1 MRRRLLLSTL
11 AVAVVSVLL
20 LGIPLAY
27 STERLIYDEA
37 QQQVEREAA
46 TVVAGVNL
54 REEMRQSITGDQI
67 GKEFPGR
74 YIVVSMADG
83 SEITAGEAP
92 AKGDHVIT
100 KMAAN
105 DRGIRV
111 QVSRDAADVE
121 ADAVRTFLLI
131 GSLVVLG
138 VGVAVALAMVQA
150 RKLTLPLIDLAETA
164 DRLGSGNARPR
175 RRRYGVPEV
184 DRVAEVLDSSAVRIA
199 DLFAASREFASDAS
213 HQLRTPLTA
222 LSMRLE
228 EMIEAAEYPDVV
240 REEGAAA
247 AAQVERLA
255 AVVEQLLARA
265 KHDPTGDAVPIGV
278 DEIVTQ
284 QVKEW
289 EPVFRRES
297 RRIDMSGVRGLTAVV
312 SPGGLSQI
320 VATLLDNSLV
330 HGDGKV
336 TIHTKETPASI
347 VVEVGDEG
355 AGVPPELERRVFDRN
370 VSGRQGTGL
379 GLYLARSLAT
389 ADGGRLE
396 LVRSRPATFA
406 IFLRKREEAL
416 LAKERVVSGPA

>member
-67 GKEFPGR
+67 AKEFPSR
-74 YIVVSMADG
+74 YIVVTLADG
-83 SEITAGEAP
+83 TAITAGTSP

-100 KMAAN
+100 KMSAN
-105 DRGIRV
+105 DRGIHV
-111 QVSRDAADVE
+111 QVTRDANDVE
-121 ADAVRTFLLI
+121 SEVFRTFLLI

-138 VGVAVALAMVQA
+138 VGVAVGLAVVQA

-164 DRLGSGNARPR
+164 ERLGSGNARPR
-175 RRRYGVPEV
+175 RRRYGVAEV
-184 DRVAEVLDSSAVRIA
+184 DRVAEVLDGSAVRIA
-199 DLFAASREFASDAS
+199 DLLAASREFAADAS

-240 REEGAAA
+240 REEGVAAA
-247 AAQVERLA
+247 VQVERLA

-265 KHDPTGDAVPIGV
+265 RHDPTGDAIPIGV
-278 DEIVTQ
+278 DEIVAQ
-284 QVKEW
+284 QVEEW
-289 EPVFRRES
+289 KPVFRREG
-297 RRIDMSGVRGLTAVV
+297 RRLGMSGARGLTAVV

-320 VATLLDNSLV
+320 IATLLDNSLV
-330 HGDGKV
+330 HGDGRV
-336 TIHTKETPASI
+336 TIHTKETATSI

-355 AGVPPELERRVFDRN
+355 SGVPPDLERRVFDRN

-396 LVRSRPATFA
+396 LIRSRPAVFA
-406 IFLRKREEAL
+406 VFLRKREEAL

>member
-11 AVAVVSVLL
+11 AVAVVAILL

-27 STERLIYDEA
+27 STHRLIYDEA
-37 QQQVEREAA
+37 EQQVEREAA
-46 TVVAGVNL
+46 TVLEGVLL
-54 REEMRQSITGDQI
+54 REEQHQAVVGNQI
-67 GKEFPGR
+67 AREYPNR
-74 YIVVSMADG
+74 YIVIIFADNRR
-83 SEITAGEAP
+83 ITAGTMPPTGA
-92 AKGDHVIT
+92 HVIRRAT
-100 KMAAN
+100 N
-105 DRGIRV
+105 DRGVHV
-111 QVSRDAADVE
+111 QVSRDANDIE
-121 ADAVRTFLLI
+121 DDALSTFLLI

-138 VGVAVALAMVQA
+138 AGAAVGLAMVQA
-150 RKLTLPLIDLAETA
+150 RKLTVPLVDLAETVE
-164 DRLGSGNARPR
+164 RLGSGNARPR
-175 RRRYGVPEV
+175 RRRYGMPEV
-184 DRVAEVLDSSAVRIA
+184 DRVAEVLDRSAVRIA
-199 DLFAASREFASDAS
+199 DLLAASREFASDAS

-228 EMIEAAEYPDVV
+228 EMIEAADYPDVV

-247 AAQVERLA
+247 VAQVERLA

-284 QVKEW
+284 QLEEW
-289 EPVFRRES
+289 EPVFRRE
-297 RRIDMSGVRGLTAVV
+297 RRSLRVSGARGLTAVV

-330 HGDGKV
+330 HGDGAV
-336 TIHTKETPASI
+336 TIHTKETGTSI

-355 AGVPPELERRVFDRN
+355 TGVPEELERRVFDRN

-379 GLYLARSLAT
+379 GLYLARSLAA

-396 LVRSRPATFA
+396 LVKSRPAVFA
-406 IFLRKREEAL
+406 IFLRKIDEAQ
-416 LAKERVVSGPA
+416 LARERVVVGPA

>member
-83 SEITAGEAP
+83 TEITAGEAP

-164 DRLGSGNARPR
+164 ERLGSGNARPR

-330 HGDGKV
+330 HGDGRV

>member
-11 AVAVVSVLL
+11 AVAVVAVLL
-20 LGIPLAY
+20 LGIPLGYA
-27 STERLIYDEA
+27 THRLLYDEA
-37 QQQVEREAA
+37 EQQVEREAA

-54 REEMRQSITGDQI
+54 KQEGKQSIVGDQI
-67 GKEFPGR
+67 AKEFPSR
-74 YIVVSMADG
+74 YIVITLPNDEV
-83 SEITAGEAP
+83 ITAGSAP
-92 AKGDHVIT
+92 PKGAHVIKKT
-100 KMAAN
+100 AN
-105 DRGIRV
+105 DRGVRV
-111 QVSRDAADVE
+111 QVSRDAADIE
-121 ADAVRTFLLI
+121 AEALRTLVLI

-138 VGVAVALAMVQA
+138 VGVAVGLAMVQA

-164 DRLGSGNARPR
+164 ERLGSGNARPR

-184 DRVAEVLDSSAVRIA
+184 DRVAEVLDRSAVRIA
-199 DLFAASREFASDAS
+199 DLLAASREFASDAS

-228 EMIEAAEYPDVV
+228 EMIEASEYPDVV

-265 KHDPTGDAVPIGV
+265 KHDPTGDAVPV
-278 DEIVTQ
+278 DVDDIVTQ
-284 QVKEW
+284 QVEEW
-289 EPVFRRES
+289 EPVFRREG
-297 RRIDMSGVRGLTAVV
+297 RRLEVSGVPELTAVA

-330 HGDGKV
+330 HGDGTV
-336 TIHTKETPASI
+336 TIHTKETANSI

-355 AGVPPELERRVFDRN
+355 VGVPPELERRVFDRN

-379 GLYLARSLAT
+379 GLYLARTLAT

-396 LVRSRPATFA
+396 LVRARPATFA
-406 IFLRKREEAL
+406 IFLRKGDEVLRAR
-416 LAKERVVSGPA
+416 ERVVSGPA

>member
-27 STERLIYDEA
+27 STERLLYDEA
-37 QQQVEREAA
+37 QQQVEREA
-46 TVVAGVNL
+46 TSVVAGVNL
-54 REEMRQSITGDQI
+54 REETHQSVTGGDI
-67 GKEFPGR
+67 AKEFPGR
-74 YIVVSMADG
+74 YIVVTLADG
-83 SEITAGEAP
+83 SVIRGGETP

-100 KMAAN
+100 KTA
-105 DRGIRV
+105 DEHGIRV

-138 VGVAVALAMVQA
+138 VGVAVGLAMVQA

-184 DRVAEVLDSSAVRIA
+184 DRVAEVLDRSAVRIA
-199 DLFAASREFASDAS
+199 DLFAASREFAADAS

-265 KHDPTGDAVPIGV
+265 KHDPTGDAVPTGV
-278 DEIVTQ
+278 DDIVRQ
-284 QVKEW
+284 QVEEW
-289 EPVFRRES
+289 EPMFRREG
-297 RRIDMSGVRGLTAVV
+297 RRISLSGVRGLTAVV

-330 HGDGKV
+330 HGAGTV
-336 TIHTKETPASI
+336 TIHTKETPTSI

-355 AGVPPELERRVFDRN
+355 AGVPPQLERRVFDRN

-416 LAKERVVSGPA
+416 LAKEPVVSGPA

>member
-11 AVAVVSVLL
+11 AVAVVAVLL

-27 STERLIYDEA
+27 STHRLIYDEA
-37 QQQVEREAA
+37 EQQVEREAA
-46 TVVAGVNL
+46 TVLAGVYL
-54 REEMRQSITGDQI
+54 RQESRQSVTGDQI
-67 GKEFPGR
+67 AREFPGR
-74 YIVVSMADG
+74 YIMVTLTDNSL
-83 SEITAGEAP
+83 ITAGTP
-92 AKGDHVIT
+92 PPKGAHVIRKT
-100 KMAAN
+100 AN
-105 DRGIRV
+105 DRGIHV
-111 QVSRDAADVE
+111 QVFREADDVE
-121 ADAVRTFLLI
+121 KDALRTFLLI
-131 GSLVVLG
+131 GALVVLG
-138 VGVAVALAMVQA
+138 VGVAVGLAMVQA

-184 DRVAEVLDSSAVRIA
+184 DRVAEVLDRSAVRIA
-199 DLFAASREFASDAS
+199 DLLAASREFASDAS

-228 EMIEAAEYPDVV
+228 EMVEAAEYPDVV
-240 REEGAAA
+240 REEGVAAV
-247 AAQVERLA
+247 AQVERLA

-265 KHDPTGDAVPIGV
+265 RHDPTGDAVPIGV
-278 DEIVTQ
+278 DDIVQQ
-284 QVKEW
+284 QVEEW
-289 EPVFRRES
+289 APVFRREG
-297 RRIDMSGVRGLTAVV
+297 RALRVSGARGLTAVV

-330 HGDGKV
+330 HGDGRV
-336 TIHTKETPASI
+336 QIHTKETANSI

-355 AGVPPELERRVFDRN
+355 SGVPPDLERRVFDRN
-370 VSGRQGTGL
+370 VSGRLGTGL

-396 LVRSRPATFA
+396 LMRPRPATFA
-406 IFLRKREEAL
+406 IFLRKGSEAA

>member
-1 MRRRLLLSTL
+1 
-11 AVAVVSVLL
+11 
-20 LGIPLAY
+20 
-27 STERLIYDEA
+27 
-37 QQQVEREAA
+37 
-46 TVVAGVNL
+46 
-54 REEMRQSITGDQI
+54 MRQSITGDQI

-164 DRLGSGNARPR
+164 DRLGSGTARPR

-213 HQLRTPLTA
+213 HQLRT
-222 LSMRLE
+222 R
-228 EMIEAAEYPDVV
+228 
-240 REEGAAA
+240 
-247 AAQVERLA
+247 
-255 AVVEQLLARA
+255 
-265 KHDPTGDAVPIGV
+265 
-278 DEIVTQ
+278 
-284 QVKEW
+284 
-289 EPVFRRES
+289 
-297 RRIDMSGVRGLTAVV
+297 
-312 SPGGLSQI
+312 
-320 VATLLDNSLV
+320 
-330 HGDGKV
+330 
-336 TIHTKETPASI
+336 
-347 VVEVGDEG
+347 
-355 AGVPPELERRVFDRN
+355 
-370 VSGRQGTGL
+370 
-379 GLYLARSLAT
+379 
-389 ADGGRLE
+389 
-396 LVRSRPATFA
+396 
-406 IFLRKREEAL
+406 
-416 LAKERVVSGPA
+416 

>member
-27 STERLIYDEA
+27 ATERLIYDEA

-67 GKEFPGR
+67 AKEFPNR
-74 YIVVSMADG
+74 YIVVRLADG
-83 SEITAGEAP
+83 TEVTGGEAP

-100 KMAAN
+100 KVAAN

-111 QVSRDAADVE
+111 QVSRDARDVE
-121 ADAVRTFLLI
+121 ADAFRTFLLI

-138 VGVAVALAMVQA
+138 VGVAVGLAMVQA

-164 DRLGSGNARPR
+164 ERLGSGNARPR
-175 RRRYGVPEV
+175 RRRYGVAEV
-184 DRVAEVLDSSAVRIA
+184 DRVAEVLDRSAVRVA
-199 DLFAASREFASDAS
+199 DLLAASREFASDAS

-228 EMIEAAEYPDVV
+228 EMIEAAEYPEVV
-240 REEGAAA
+240 REEGVAA

-265 KHDPTGDAVPIGV
+265 RHDPTGDAVPVGV

-284 QVKEW
+284 QMEEW
-289 EPVFRRES
+289 APVFRREG
-297 RRIDMSGVRGLTAVV
+297 RRLGVSGARGLTAVA

-330 HGDGKV
+330 HGAGRV
-336 TIHTKETPASI
+336 TITTKETATSI

-396 LVRSRPATFA
+396 LIRSRPAIFA
-406 IFLRKREEAL
+406 VFLRKREEVL
-416 LAKERVVSGPA
+416 LARERVVSGPA

>member
-11 AVAVVSVLL
+11 AVAVVAVLL

-27 STERLIYDEA
+27 STHRLLYDEA
-37 QQQVEREAA
+37 EQQVEREAA

-54 REEMRQSITGDQI
+54 KQEGKQSIVGEQI
-67 GKEFPGR
+67 AKEFPSR
-74 YIVVSMADG
+74 YIV
-83 SEITAGEAP
+83 ITLPNDAVIIAGAAP
-92 AKGDHVIT
+92 PKGAHIIRKT
-100 KMAAN
+100 AN
-105 DRGIRV
+105 DRGVRV
-111 QVSRDAADVE
+111 QVSRDAADIE
-121 ADAVRTFLLI
+121 AEALRTFLLI

-138 VGVAVALAMVQA
+138 VGVAVGLAMVQA

-164 DRLGSGNARPR
+164 ERLGSGNARPR

-184 DRVAEVLDSSAVRIA
+184 DRVAEVLDRSAVRIA
-199 DLFAASREFASDAS
+199 DLLAASREFASDAS

-228 EMIEAAEYPDVV
+228 EMIEASEYPDVV

-255 AVVEQLLARA
+255 EVVEQLLARA
-265 KHDPTGDAVPIGV
+265 KHDPTGDAVPV
-278 DEIVTQ
+278 DVDDIVAQ
-284 QVKEW
+284 QVEEW
-289 EPVFRRES
+289 APVFRREG
-297 RRIDMSGVRGLTAVV
+297 RRLEISGVPELTAVA

-330 HGDGKV
+330 HGDGTV
-336 TIHTKETPASI
+336 TIHTKETATSI

-355 AGVPPELERRVFDRN
+355 VGVPPELERRVFDRN

-379 GLYLARSLAT
+379 GLYLARTLAT

-396 LVRSRPATFA
+396 LVRARPATFA
-406 IFLRKREEAL
+406 IFLRKGDEVVRAR
-416 LAKERVVSGPA
+416 ERVVSGPA

>member
-164 DRLGSGNARPR
+164 ERLGSGNARPR

-297 RRIDMSGVRGLTAVV
+297 RRIGMSGIRGLTAVV

-355 AGVPPELERRVFDRN
+355 TGVPPELERRVFDRN

>member
-67 GKEFPGR
+67 AKEFPGR

-83 SEITAGEAP
+83 SEIAAGEAP

-138 VGVAVALAMVQA
+138 VGVAVALAVVQA

-164 DRLGSGNARPR
+164 ERLGSGNARPR

-265 KHDPTGDAVPIGV
+265 KHDPTGDAIPIGV
-278 DEIVTQ
+278 DDIVTQ

>member
-83 SEITAGEAP
+83 TEITAGEAP

-164 DRLGSGNARPR
+164 ERLGSGNARPR

-355 AGVPPELERRVFDRN
+355 AGVPPELESRVFDRN

>member
-1 MRRRLLLSTL
+1 
-11 AVAVVSVLL
+11 
-20 LGIPLAY
+20 
-27 STERLIYDEA
+27 
-37 QQQVEREAA
+37 
-46 TVVAGVNL
+46 
-54 REEMRQSITGDQI
+54 
-67 GKEFPGR
+67 
-74 YIVVSMADG
+74 MADG
-83 SEITAGEAP
+83 TQISAGDAP

-105 DRGIRV
+105 DRGIHV

-184 DRVAEVLDSSAVRIA
+184 DRVAEVLDRSAVRIA
-199 DLFAASREFASDAS
+199 DLLAASREFASDAS

-240 REEGAAA
+240 REEGVAA

-265 KHDPTGDAVPIGV
+265 KHDPTGDAIAIGV
-278 DEIVTQ
+278 DEIVAQ
-284 QVKEW
+284 QVEEW

-297 RRIDMSGVRGLTAVV
+297 RRIGMSGVRGLTAVV

-330 HGDGKV
+330 HGAGPV
-336 TIHTKETPASI
+336 TIHTKETATSI

-396 LVRSRPATFA
+396 LIRSRPATFA
-406 IFLRKREEAL
+406 VFLRKREEAL

>member
-184 DRVAEVLDSSAVRIA
+184 DRVAEVLDRSAVRIA

-297 RRIDMSGVRGLTAVV
+297 RRIGMSGVRGLTAVV

>member
-67 GKEFPGR
+67 AKEFPGR
-74 YIVVSMADG
+74 YILVTMADG
-83 SEITAGEAP
+83 TQISAGEAP

-105 DRGIRV
+105 DRGIHV

-164 DRLGSGNARPR
+164 DRLGSGHAPPRPR
-175 RRRYGVPEV
+175 RFRPPGSPG
-184 DRVAEVLDSSAVRIA
+184 APPAG
-199 DLFAASREFASDAS
+199 
-213 HQLRTPLTA
+213 
-222 LSMRLE
+222 
-228 EMIEAAEYPDVV
+228 
-240 REEGAAA
+240 GAAA
-247 AAQVERLA
+247 TACRRSTVWPRCSTAAPCA
-255 AVVEQLLARA
+255 SPTCWPRA
-265 KHDPTGDAVPIGV
+265 GSSPPTP
-278 DEIVTQ
+278 
-284 QVKEW
+284 
-289 EPVFRRES
+289 
-297 RRIDMSGVRGLTAVV
+297 
-312 SPGGLSQI
+312 
-320 VATLLDNSLV
+320 
-330 HGDGKV
+330 
-336 TIHTKETPASI
+336 
-347 VVEVGDEG
+347 
-355 AGVPPELERRVFDRN
+355 
-370 VSGRQGTGL
+370 
-379 GLYLARSLAT
+379 
-389 ADGGRLE
+389 
-396 LVRSRPATFA
+396 
-406 IFLRKREEAL
+406 
-416 LAKERVVSGPA
+416 

>member
-11 AVAVVSVLL
+11 AVAVVAVLL

-27 STERLIYDEA
+27 STHRLLYDEA
-37 QQQVEREAA
+37 EQQVEREAA

-54 REEMRQSITGDQI
+54 KEEGHQAIVGDQI
-67 GKEFPGR
+67 AREFPSR
-74 YIVVSMADG
+74 YIVVTLPDDTV
-83 SEITAGEAP
+83 ITAGTRPPKDA
-92 AKGDHVIT
+92 HVIRKT
-100 KMAAN
+100 AN
-105 DRGIRV
+105 DRGVHV
-111 QVSRDAADVE
+111 QVSRDAADIE
-121 ADAVRTFLLI
+121 AEALRTFLLI

-138 VGVAVALAMVQA
+138 LGVAVGLAMVQA

-164 DRLGSGNARPR
+164 ERLGSGNARPR

-184 DRVAEVLDSSAVRIA
+184 DRVAEVLDRSAVRIA
-199 DLFAASREFASDAS
+199 DLLAASREFAADAS

-265 KHDPTGDAVPIGV
+265 RHDPTGDAVPVAV
-278 DEIVTQ
+278 DDIVAQ
-284 QVKEW
+284 QLEEW
-289 EPVFRRES
+289 EPVFRREGRS
-297 RRIDMSGVRGLTAVV
+297 LKVTGVPGLTAVA

-330 HGDGKV
+330 HGDGTV
-336 TIHTKETPASI
+336 TINTKETATSI

-355 AGVPPELERRVFDRN
+355 AGVPPDLERRVFDRN

-379 GLYLARSLAT
+379 GLYLARTLAT

-406 IFLRKREEAL
+406 IFLRKGEEAA
-416 LAKERVVSGPA
+416 LARERVVSGPA

>member
-67 GKEFPGR
+67 AKEFPGR
-74 YIVVSMADG
+74 YIVVTMADG
-83 SEITAGEAP
+83 TQTTAGEAP

-105 DRGIRV
+105 DRGIHV

-184 DRVAEVLDSSAVRIA
+184 DRVAEVLDRSAVRIA
-199 DLFAASREFASDAS
+199 DLLAASREFASDAS

-240 REEGAAA
+240 REEGVAA

-265 KHDPTGDAVPIGV
+265 KHDPTGDAIAIGV
-278 DEIVTQ
+278 DEIVAQ
-284 QVKEW
+284 QVEEW
-289 EPVFRRES
+289 EPVFRREG
-297 RRIDMSGVRGLTAVV
+297 RRIGLSGVRGLTAVV

-330 HGDGKV
+330 HGAGRV
-336 TIHTKETPASI
+336 TIHTKETATSI

-379 GLYLARSLAT
+379 GLYLARSLVT

-396 LVRSRPATFA
+396 LIRSRPATFA

>member
-164 DRLGSGNARPR
+164 ERLGSGNARPR

-278 DEIVTQ
+278 DDIVTQ

-355 AGVPPELERRVFDRN
+355 TGVPPELERRVFDRN

>member
-11 AVAVVSVLL
+11 AVAVVAVLL

-27 STERLIYDEA
+27 STHRLLYDEA
-37 QQQVEREAA
+37 EQQVEREAA

-54 REEMRQSITGDQI
+54 KEEGHQAIVGDQI
-67 GKEFPGR
+67 AREFPSR
-74 YIVVSMADG
+74 YIVVTLPDDTV
-83 SEITAGEAP
+83 ITAGTRP
-92 AKGDHVIT
+92 PKGAHVIRKT
-100 KMAAN
+100 AN
-105 DRGIRV
+105 DRGVHV
-111 QVSRDAADVE
+111 QVSRDAADIE
-121 ADAVRTFLLI
+121 AEALRTFLLI

-138 VGVAVALAMVQA
+138 LGVAVALAMVQA

-164 DRLGSGNARPR
+164 ERLGSGNARPR

-184 DRVAEVLDSSAVRIA
+184 DRVAEVLDRSAVRIA
-199 DLFAASREFASDAS
+199 DLLAASREFAADAS

-240 REEGAAA
+240 REEGVAA

-265 KHDPTGDAVPIGV
+265 RHDPTGDAVPV
-278 DEIVTQ
+278 DVDHIVAQ
-284 QVKEW
+284 QLEEW
-289 EPVFRRES
+289 EPVFRREGRS
-297 RRIDMSGVRGLTAVV
+297 LKVTGVQGLTAVA

-330 HGDGKV
+330 HGDGTV
-336 TIHTKETPASI
+336 TINAKETATSI

-379 GLYLARSLAT
+379 GLYLARTLAT

-406 IFLRKREEAL
+406 IFLRKGEEAA
-416 LAKERVVSGPA
+416 LARERVVSGPA

>member
-164 DRLGSGNARPR
+164 ERLGSGNARPR

-278 DEIVTQ
+278 DDIVTQ

-297 RRIDMSGVRGLTAVV
+297 RRIGMSGVRGLTAVV

>member
-11 AVAVVSVLL
+11 AVAVVAVLL

-67 GKEFPGR
+67 AKEFPSR
-74 YIVVSMADG
+74 YIVVTLTDG
-83 SEITAGEAP
+83 TDVTAGQPP

-105 DRGIRV
+105 DRGV
-111 QVSRDAADVE
+111 HVEVSRDANDVE
-121 ADAVRTFLLI
+121 ADAFRTFLLI

-138 VGVAVALAMVQA
+138 VGVAVGLAMVQA

-184 DRVAEVLDSSAVRIA
+184 DRVAEVLDDSAVRIA
-199 DLFAASREFASDAS
+199 DLLAASREFASEAS

-240 REEGAAA
+240 REEGVAAA
-247 AAQVERLA
+247 VQVERLA

-265 KHDPTGDAVPIGV
+265 KHDPTGDAVPVGV
-278 DEIVTQ
+278 DEIVAQ
-284 QVKEW
+284 QVEEW
-289 EPVFRRES
+289 EPVFRREG
-297 RRIDMSGVRGLTAVV
+297 RTLGMSGARGLTAVV

-330 HGDGKV
+330 HGDGRV
-336 TIHTKETPASI
+336 TIHTKETAASI

-355 AGVPPELERRVFDRN
+355 AGVPPDLERRVFDRN

-379 GLYLARSLAT
+379 GLYLARSLAA

-396 LVRSRPATFA
+396 LVRSRPAVFA